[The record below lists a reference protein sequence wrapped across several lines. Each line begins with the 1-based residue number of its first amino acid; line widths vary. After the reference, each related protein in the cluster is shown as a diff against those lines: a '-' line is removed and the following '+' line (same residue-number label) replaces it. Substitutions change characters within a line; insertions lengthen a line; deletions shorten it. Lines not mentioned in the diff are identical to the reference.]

1 MEDNDSLKTD
11 IENTSASSERNLTQ
25 RDNLEAEP
33 IDIQAQL
40 DLAEIQA
47 KLERAKTQAKPEHA
61 EIQMKQEIIRFNT
74 QKISLEA
81 NPEEAKSNI

>member
-1 MEDNDSLKTD
+1 MEDNVSEETD

-33 IDIQAQL
+33 IDIQA
-40 DLAEIQA
+40 
-47 KLERAKTQAKPEHA
+47 KLKRAKTQATFEHA

-81 NPEEAKSNI
+81 NSEEAKSNI